1 MVDTSVLGTDAF
13 GCESS
18 SLSYP
23 TREAGE
29 FAEAYELGL
38 NTATQLLSVKDA
50 NNN

>member
-1 MVDTSVLGTDAF
+1 MADNLKEIF
-13 GCESS
+13 EK
-18 SLSYP
+18 
-23 TREAGE
+23 AGE